1 MCSGR
6 RGRDIMSEAIL
17 NKREKIIRLWFDMWL
32 QRQDLGISDIFSDD
46 AVYTESWGPEYHGA
60 AKIRL
65 WFEEWNT
72 RGSVL
77 QWDIR
82 QFFHKGDQTV
92 VEWYFKCQMEDE
104 RTDAFDGVS
113 LIEWTD
119 DDRIRLL
126 KEFGCNINNYDP
138 YQYGDTPQ
146 FNDEKV
152 GWF

>member
-1 MCSGR
+1 MN
-6 RGRDIMSEAIL
+6 L
-17 NKREKIIRLWFDMWL
+17 VFREKIMNILEEIKDME
-32 QRQDLGISDIFSDD
+32 DMEIS
-46 AVYTESWGPEYHGA
+46 AVQ
-60 AKIRL
+60 
-65 WFEEWNT
+65 N
-72 RGSVL
+72 
-77 QWDIR
+77 
-82 QFFHKGDQTV
+82 
-92 VEWYFKCQMEDE
+92 EWYFKCQMEDE

>member
-1 MCSGR
+1 
-6 RGRDIMSEAIL
+6 MSDAIL

-46 AVYTESWGPEYHGA
+46 AVYTESWGPEYHGT